1 MKIMMIIPFDP
12 STGGGVM
19 RAVKSQETVYRMLG
33 ASAETVHA
41 SELDRVDLRDYDLI
55 HVHGPLIIGGLMMI
69 RRSGVPAILTVHG
82 WVMDEAITAL
92 RMNPRGNF
100 HYIFRIINWILHRLI
115 FIPLIYSRVTAI
127 ARIKLEK
134 NGINGVVIPNAF
146 ITADVDKKVAN
157 CKNLSFDDF
166 TLVTYVSVGGSLIKG
181 MERLSRIITE
191 VNKRT
196 DRKIQLLVFGT
207 PVETDNPHIKMMAYR
222 DDFLCYL
229 KSADMIILGYEMIE
243 LGYAAMEAGY
253 LSVPIAKFKSEFE
266 ELEDGVHGIIAES
279 EEDMIKKLVKTIED
293 PSLVREWG
301 ENLRA
306 HVLKTRSPQVIGEKW
321 RRLIRGVTG
330 MSPEATGKG

>member
-1 MKIMMIIPFDP
+1 
-12 STGGGVM
+12 
-19 RAVKSQETVYRMLG
+19 
-33 ASAETVHA
+33 
-41 SELDRVDLRDYDLI
+41 
-55 HVHGPLIIGGLMMI
+55 MI

-321 RRLIRGVTG
+321 RRLILEVTG
-330 MSPEATGKG
+330 MSPDATGKG